1 MNQNIQL
8 LIERAVYSF
17 QNNRLEDAISILK
30 KALQIDARCLP
41 AFQILGLISA
51 QQSNYSKAT
60 EYFSKAVKV
69 SPNDASAHYNL
80 AKSLSMS
87 GSEEKAL
94 HHLQITLKLT
104 PGNPEA
110 WLNYGNSLFAL
121 TRKEDAL
128 VAIDQALAINPDYVE
143 ALVSR
148 AAVLKEMQDYELA
161 IDAAQRAININN
173 SFPPAWSN
181 LAGSLKKVGRES
193 DALEAYDKALSLDPS
208 YKEAWYN
215 KGVLLVELKRL
226 EEASCAYDRAL
237 TLDPNYID
245 AQWNRALLQLW
256 RGDYS
261 AGWVGYEQRW
271 ARTGHPS
278 KEFLEI
284 SELKQLSD
292 AAGKKILVWSEQG
305 LGDSI
310 QFSRY
315 LKDLSAIGEVTFRTQ
330 GALKSLFERQNFGV
344 DVCVDIDTTS
354 KFDYQIALLSL
365 PFLFDSQTSNIP
377 FGKTSYLTI
386 EADRKDRWNKKVGQ
400 SKKMRV
406 GLVWAGGFRPERP
419 DTWEVNARRNITLE
433 SFITLRD
440 LDIEF
445 YSLQKGLEAENELVK
460 LEANCWEGPRI
471 IDLMDEVDDF
481 LDTGALVECM
491 DLVITVDTSI
501 AHLSAA
507 LGKETWLLNRFDSCW
522 RWLVDEEFSP
532 WYFAIKVFNQPKQ
545 GDWDAVVKKVY
556 LELENRLKKRA
567 EN

>member
-17 QNNRLEDAISILK
+17 QNNRLEDAMSILK

-41 AFQILGLISA
+41 ALQILGLINA

-69 SPNDASAHYNL
+69 SPNDATLHYNL

-87 GSEEKAL
+87 GLEEKAL
-94 HHLQITLKLT
+94 HHLQITLKLA

-121 TRKEDAL
+121 MRKEDAL
-128 VAIDQALAINPDYVE
+128 VAIDEALTINPHYVE

-148 AAVLKEMQDYELA
+148 AAVLKELQDYELA

-173 SFPPAWSN
+173 TFPPAWSN

-193 DALEAYDKALSLDPS
+193 DALQAYEQALTLDSS

-226 EEASCAYDRAL
+226 EEASSAYDHAL
-237 TLDPNYID
+237 TLDPNYVD

-256 RGDYS
+256 TGDYS

-271 ARTGHPS
+271 TRTGHPP

-284 SELKQLSD
+284 PELKQLSD

-315 LKDLSAIGEVTFRTQ
+315 LKDLSAISEVTFRTQ
-330 GALKSLFERQNFGV
+330 GALKSLFEGQNFGV

-365 PFLFDSQTSNIP
+365 PFLFATTTSNIP

-386 EADRKDRWNKKVGQ
+386 EADRKDRWREKVGR

-406 GLVWAGGFRPERP
+406 GLVWAGGFRPEKP
-419 DTWEVNARRNITLE
+419 DTWEVNARRNISLE
-433 SFITLRD
+433 NFIRLRD

-445 YSLQKGLEAENELVK
+445 YSLQKGQEAENELRD
-460 LEANCWEGPRI
+460 LEATGWQGPRI
-471 IDLMDEVDDF
+471 IDLMAEADDF

-522 RWLVDEEFSP
+522 RWLVDKEYSP
-532 WYFAIKVFNQPKQ
+532 WYSAIRVFNQPKP
-545 GDWDAVVKKVY
+545 GDWDAVMKTV
-556 LELENRLKKRA
+556 LLGLQDRLKKRA